1 MKEPVETRFNYIHDV
16 HKEGGRGGGRGGVT
30 VRNGKCCR
38 SQVDR
43 GIVAARS
50 VARTFEACIMLIFT
64 SMPPHAYCWS
74 SAQRTQVLSPPRPAP
89 PRVPPSLLVVSFANE
104 TQSLARKFHRSIAE
118 ISPLRLKTDGT
129 FGRERSTGTIYLAH
143 DTESLFF
150 LSELPL
156 NDPVPLPAYALQ
168 SFPEVLLQLFQL
180 LQRSSLGIVVVC
192 AHTKH
197 HVYRYLLTRK
207 QRTGR

>member
-1 MKEPVETRFNYIHDV
+1 MLSVA
-16 HKEGGRGGGRGGVT
+16 GRPG
-30 VRNGKCCR
+30 
-38 SQVDR
+38 DR
-43 GIVAARS
+43 RRAVGCENVRS
-50 VARTFEACIMLIFT
+50 VHYANLHIYAPARLLLEFRTT
-64 SMPPHAYCWS
+64 YS
-74 SAQRTQVLSPPRPAP
+74 SAFPAPPRPAP

-192 AHTKH
+192 AHTKY